1 MEREKS
7 MLNYR
12 LLYDVL
18 LMFKYPVFLIAMK
31 NSNRAELVIEDAKK
45 WGRKK
50 YFEIFDELVHNSNF
64 ASVFHYRCFDSKV
77 LCKIVQ
83 IFFKRNENIEINTPD
98 VGGGL
103 MIYHK
108 MGCVVSAKKI
118 GKGCII
124 SQGVTI
130 GFGGYGTGDEE
141 KPVIGNNV
149 RIATNAIVIGGIS
162 VGDNAV
168 IGAGSV
174 IVKDVPENA
183 IVVGNPQRVLRYL
196 SNSKKVLT

>member
-1 MEREKS
+1 MWFLRRKLEK
-7 MLNYR
+7 
-12 LLYDVL
+12 DV
-18 LMFKYPVFLIAMK
+18 
-31 NSNRAELVIEDAKK
+31 
-45 WGRKK
+45 
-50 YFEIFDELVHNSNF
+50 
-64 ASVFHYRCFDSKV
+64 
-77 LCKIVQ
+77 
-83 IFFKRNENIEINTPD
+83 
-98 VGGGL
+98 
-103 MIYHK
+103 
-108 MGCVVSAKKI
+108 
-118 GKGCII
+118 II